1 VSASPQDRI
10 TINVVKGGA
19 VQTEIVVSAPADI
32 APERLRTL
40 VDEAGRLV
48 GQSRGPTA
56 EDVEAAHR
64 LGVTEGLRI
73 ARESGAKW
81 PVDALVRLATLAG
94 AVGIAYRAP
103 EALEADIA
111 VAVSEATR
119 QTARLEAIAT
129 RVAQVV
135 DLDEVNLDEAIDGL
149 CSSFGTARDR
159 IAETERAKR
168 NRESLREIDEVLE
181 RYDVQTAANVDVSR
195 AELVAGVCEARDE
208 AATERE
214 RLRMVL
220 LAVEGALTSLGWDA
234 ERCAILARQI
244 IADHRTPRTS
254 TTPDPE
260 PPF

>member
-1 VSASPQDRI
+1 MSRNMTIHYSPPDGGEVTVNYSGDTTDADRDDL
-10 TINVVKGGA
+10 VKRA
-19 VQTEIVVSAPADI
+19 AHLVEVVSKRTDADI
-32 APERLRTL
+32 MRARSEGFATGRIAGR
-40 VDEAGRLV
+40 EAGD
-48 GQSRGPTA
+48 TA
-56 EDVEAAHR
+56 E
-64 LGVTEGLRI
+64 
-73 ARESGAKW
+73 
-81 PVDALVRLATLAG
+81 LA
-94 AVGIAYRAP
+94 
-103 EALEADIA
+103 
-111 VAVSEATR
+111 R

-135 DLDEVNLDEAIDGL
+135 DLDEVNLDEAIDSLVAAEKAGR
-149 CSSFGTARDR
+149 SRTAVV
-159 IAETERAKR
+159 RAKR
-168 NRESLREIDEVLE
+168 DRESLREIDEVLE

-220 LAVEGALTSLGWDA
+220 LAVEGALTSPGWDA
-234 ERCAILARQI
+234 ERCAILARQL